1 MDDLI
6 EEFLAETGESLAEL
20 DLDIVSLE
28 QNTEDQELI
37 GKIFRLVHT
46 IKGTCGFLGLPRL
59 ETVAHHGENVLGRFR
74 DGNLAVTPEYV
85 TLILEA
91 FDRIKEI
98 VAGIAETGSE
108 PEGDDSALLKKLDD
122 VYNSKTSD
130 TADVEDTA
138 PAEESADNEEN
149 SANDQEDLMSLSIEE
164 LAERAAAD
172 AAAFTAEPE
181 PEKKPE
187 VKETAAPAAQAQESK
202 AVPEAKSL
210 RVNVQVLENLM
221 TMVSELVLNRN
232 QLLQILRRHEDSEF
246 TAPLQRLNQVVSEL
260 QDGVMK
266 TRMQPV
272 GNAWGKLP
280 RIIRDISMELGKKI
294 NLEMRGQDTELDRQ
308 VLELI
313 KDPLT
318 HMVRN
323 SGDHGIELPAD
334 RLAVGKSEEGHI
346 LLNAFHEGGYIIIEI
361 SDDGRGLSTE
371 KIKEKILAN
380 NLASADE
387 LEQMT
392 EQNIHQFIFHA
403 GLSTAEAVTAV
414 SGRGV
419 GMDVVRTNIE
429 KIGGTVELRSE
440 EGKGST
446 FTIKIPLTLA
456 IVSAMIIEAAGERFA
471 IPQLSVQELV
481 RAADAT
487 EQRIENINGTPVL
500 RLRDRLLPLI
510 SLSKVLKLERDEE
523 EETVESG
530 QEETIVVMQ
539 VGAYTFGI
547 MVDRVFDMEEIVV
560 KPVPRILR
568 HIEAFSGNTILGDGS
583 VIMILDPN
591 GIASMS
597 GEAVMSENVDLMA
610 EEEDAIADQ
619 ARKTSLLVF
628 RSGQGALKA
637 VPLQLVSR
645 LEEINAKD
653 VEETNSC
660 HVIQYRGTLMPLFPF
675 ENKKD
680 MVWEGNHPALV
691 FSENNMSMGIIVD
704 EIVDIVEEV
713 IDVQLSTAQ
722 DGILGSAIIDGM
734 AMDVVD
740 VGHYL
745 GVAHRE
751 YFGADAA
758 EKAISATG
766 GKKPQRILVVDDS
779 AFFQNMLIPLLNV
792 AGYDVTTVDS
802 ADEAF
807 ALREQQDDFD
817 IIISD
822 IEMPGMDGFDFVQ
835 EVKKTNSLWKDTPII
850 ALSAHSSPQNVK
862 KGLEAGFEKYVMK
875 FDKEKLLET
884 LQEILATS
892 ETEKIGDVA

>member
-122 VYNSKTSD
+122 VYNSKTSNTGD
-130 TADVEDTA
+130 
-138 PAEESADNEEN
+138 AEEAVPADESSDNEEE
-149 SANDQEDLMSLSIEE
+149 AAADHEDLMSLSIEE

-172 AAAFTAEPE
+172 AAAFTKEPE

-361 SDDGRGLSTE
+361 SDDGRGLSTK
-371 KIKEKILAN
+371 KIKDKILTN

-403 GLSTAEAVTAV
+403 GLSTADAVTAV

-510 SLSKVLKLERDEE
+510 SLSKVLKLEL
-523 EETVESG
+523 SL
-530 QEETIVVMQ
+530 I
-539 VGAYTFGI
+539 
-547 MVDRVFDMEEIVV
+547 
-560 KPVPRILR
+560 
-568 HIEAFSGNTILGDGS
+568 HI
-583 VIMILDPN
+583 
-591 GIASMS
+591 
-597 GEAVMSENVDLMA
+597 
-610 EEEDAIADQ
+610 
-619 ARKTSLLVF
+619 
-628 RSGQGALKA
+628 
-637 VPLQLVSR
+637 
-645 LEEINAKD
+645 
-653 VEETNSC
+653 
-660 HVIQYRGTLMPLFPF
+660 
-675 ENKKD
+675 
-680 MVWEGNHPALV
+680 
-691 FSENNMSMGIIVD
+691 
-704 EIVDIVEEV
+704 
-713 IDVQLSTAQ
+713 
-722 DGILGSAIIDGM
+722 
-734 AMDVVD
+734 
-740 VGHYL
+740 
-745 GVAHRE
+745 
-751 YFGADAA
+751 
-758 EKAISATG
+758 
-766 GKKPQRILVVDDS
+766 
-779 AFFQNMLIPLLNV
+779 
-792 AGYDVTTVDS
+792 
-802 ADEAF
+802 
-807 ALREQQDDFD
+807 
-817 IIISD
+817 
-822 IEMPGMDGFDFVQ
+822 
-835 EVKKTNSLWKDTPII
+835 
-850 ALSAHSSPQNVK
+850 
-862 KGLEAGFEKYVMK
+862 
-875 FDKEKLLET
+875 
-884 LQEILATS
+884 
-892 ETEKIGDVA
+892 